1 MIGINSFPASSHVRR
16 PVMRPLE
23 NPRLFHVL
31 DGNCMQG
38 LLKRF
43 RLLKGL
49 VLHNAQSGTRQ

>member
-1 MIGINSFPASSHVRR
+1 
-16 PVMRPLE
+16 MRPLE

-43 RLLKGL
+43 RLLKGP